1 MVTYYHRVPHR
12 ETEKVLKEGIK
23 PGIELGIKT
32 FHLGMPVDNGYLYLW
47 KNLNILQGNLYHLE
61 ISSGCDFLEVEL
73 SQDHPIERDLD
84 AKILLMSS
92 PHLIPFI
99 IEMLQVDFDPKEFV
113 DEITYRAY
121 IKEALQLP
129 ERDRPIELG
138 RKVAID
144 LSSNPEALVTILK
157 RASGDKWDEVF
168 GFYR

>member
-1 MVTYYHRVPHR
+1 M
-12 ETEKVLKEGIK
+12 
-23 PGIELGIKT
+23 
-32 FHLGMPVDNGYLYLW
+32 
-47 KNLNILQGNLYHLE
+47 
-61 ISSGCDFLEVEL
+61 EL

-168 GFYR
+168 GFYRTAQSIPPNSIRLYNPKADPF